1 MKRIA
6 VIVIVVTTVACSSGG
21 PAENYGFVARLGNDT
36 VSVERVT
43 RRGNKLTS
51 DEVDRF
57 PRVRQRHAEI
67 EVAPDGG
74 IRHLTMD
81 IHTPSEPENQ
91 RDRKVVVNVT
101 KDSVLITKTDRS
113 GTVRRAFATRGGTA
127 MAHLPQMYS
136 LYELYFQ
143 AALGKAKGVQPGVGD
158 TVKLRQ
164 FYIDREFDRFP
175 LHTGTVRFLP
185 AKTEIYH
192 DWLSGI
198 GEATLDSAGRM
209 LKYSGARTTY
219 KVDVTRL
226 TDLPD
231 VQAVGIR
238 FAAAETNA
246 GAVRQ
251 LSVRDT
257 VRASIGSA
265 SFTVDYGR
273 PLVRGRELV
282 GNILPYDRVWRT
294 GANAATQFT
303 TSAAIT
309 LAGVQVPAGKYTL
322 WTVPRANGAAD
333 IILNKQTG
341 QWGTEYDGAQDLF
354 MTRMK
359 TETLTTPVEMFT
371 ISIVPADA
379 RHGSLAL
386 EWGPFR
392 WTSPIVVQQKAAVA
406 DPR

>member
-1 MKRIA
+1 MKRIF
-6 VIVIVVTTVACSSGG
+6 VIATIVVACNSGG
-21 PAENYGFVARLGNDT
+21 PAENYGFIAKLGNDT

-57 PRVRQRHAEI
+57 PRVRQRHSEI
-67 EVAPDGG
+67 EVGPDGG

-81 IHTPSEPENQ
+81 IHTPSEAENQ

-101 KDSVLITKTDRS
+101 KDSVLITKTDKA

-143 AALGKAKGVQPGVGD
+143 AALGKAKGVEPGVGD

-175 LHTGTVRFLP
+175 LHSGTVRFMP
-185 AKTEIYH
+185 TKTEIYH
-192 DWLSGI
+192 DWLSGV
-198 GEATLDSAGRM
+198 GEATLDSSGRL

-219 KVDVTRL
+219 KVDVVRTSE
-226 TDLPD
+226 LPD
-231 VQAVGIR
+231 IQALGTQ
-238 FAAAETNA
+238 FAAAETKD
-246 GAVRQ
+246 GGVRQ

-257 VRASIGSA
+257 LRATIGAA

-303 TSAAIT
+303 TSAPVT
-309 LAGVQVPAGKYTL
+309 VAGVQVPAGTYTL
-322 WTVPRANGAAD
+322 WTVPRVNGAAD
-333 IILNKQTG
+333 IILNKQVG
-341 QWGTEYDGAQDLF
+341 QWGTEYDGAKDLF

-359 TETLTTPVEMFT
+359 TEMLTTPVEMFT
-371 ISIVPADA
+371 ISIAQADPT
-379 RHGSLAL
+379 HGTLVL

-392 WTSPIVVQQKAAVA
+392 WTSPIVVQHQTTAAKQ
-406 DPR
+406 R